1 MCGNYGWP
9 KLDRFPVTPYEK
21 AHTMNPPIQ
30 HVEEAEAGPSHNSQV
45 AKNGNNAETLFS
57 TNPAIKERLETYSGK
72 PINTMTVIPGRK
84 KSDILVNFLDGSA
97 ANIQLKSGIGN
108 GRGWSADRRALTCAP
123 YTDASF
129 NTLLD
134 NVCLKRDK
142 SLPRP
147 QVARPATLIRQLLCG
162 EEEATIPTHF
172 AHVVFGEAGALVSLG
187 IATTEQVVAAFE
199 AEKAD
204 EYTNLIAKRTCVH
217 IGPQMYLQRKGGTLP
232 TEKNPDHIQLKVKKF
247 PTGLM
252 TQLFPLQ

>member
-30 HVEEAEAGPSHNSQV
+30 HVEESEAGPSKNAQT
-45 AKNGNNAETLFS
+45 AKNGNNAEQLFCNS
-57 TNPAIKERLETYSGK
+57 PVVKGSLEKHFNK
-72 PINTMTVIPGRK
+72 PINTMTVIPGKK

-97 ANIQLKSGIGN
+97 ANIQLKSGLGN

-129 NTLLD
+129 NTLLG

-147 QVARPATLIRQLLCG
+147 QVTRPPTLIRPLLCG

-172 AHVVFGEAGALVSLG
+172 AHVVFGEAGAHDSLG

-199 AEKAD
+199 SEA
-204 EYTNLIAKRTCVH
+204 YPVLIAKRTCVH

-232 TEKNPDHIQLKVKKF
+232 TEKNPDHIQLKVTGF
-247 PTGLM
+247 PPGLM
-252 TQLFPLQ
+252 THLFPQQ